1 MAETVKKVSRK
12 KNRLAIVMYGV
23 FLFAMILGSLA
34 ASIPIML
41 FAVLPFAVGT
51 FLYLTGNKC
60 PQCGHWFRGLYWSKP
75 NAGYC
80 NKCGKI
86 IEIDE

>member
-1 MAETVKKVSRK
+1 MKKVSRK

-23 FLFAMILGSLA
+23 FLFAMVLGGLV

-41 FAVLPFAVGT
+41 FALLPFAVGT

-60 PQCGHWFRGLYWSKP
+60 PHCGSAFRGLYWSKP

-86 IEIDE
+86 IAFDE